1 MRILVFSWRDPK
13 HPLAGGAEQVMHQH
27 MRGWTGAG
35 HRVTLFSSKI
45 PGLKSTEFIEG
56 IKIVRRGN
64 QYLGV
69 QIAAFIFYLREKNNF
84 DLIID
89 QFHGLPFF
97 TPLYSRKPK
106 IAVIQETARKVWFL
120 NPFPPPV
127 NLLIGIIGFIAEP
140 FFFLFYKKTYFATGS
155 ESAKI
160 DVSKMG
166 IPLQNITVWPHGV
179 IIPKLQSNKQKEKR
193 KTICFLGV
201 LSKDKGVL
209 DAIKCFS
216 VLSKK
221 DEGYQFWIIGKPETE
236 QFGLM
241 IKKLIKKLQLEKK
254 IKLWGFVSQNKKFE
268 LLRRSHVLINPS
280 AREGWGLV
288 NIEANA
294 MGVPVVSYKA
304 AGLVD
309 SVKNNYSGLF
319 CRENTYVEMANLV
332 DRLLRNNSK
341 YLKLCKTAI
350 LWSKKFN
357 WENSVKISI
366 NSINKVAGVLSY
378 SKPDDK
384 KI

>member
-1 MRILVFSWRDPK
+1 
-13 HPLAGGAEQVMHQH
+13 
-27 MRGWTGAG
+27 
-35 HRVTLFSSKI
+35 
-45 PGLKSTEFIEG
+45 
-56 IKIVRRGN
+56 
-64 QYLGV
+64 
-69 QIAAFIFYLREKNNF
+69 
-84 DLIID
+84 
-89 QFHGLPFF
+89 
-97 TPLYSRKPK
+97 
-106 IAVIQETARKVWFL
+106 
-120 NPFPPPV
+120 
-127 NLLIGIIGFIAEP
+127 
-140 FFFLFYKKTYFATGS
+140 
-155 ESAKI
+155 
-160 DVSKMG
+160 
-166 IPLQNITVWPHGV
+166 
-179 IIPKLQSNKQKEKR
+179 
-193 KTICFLGV
+193 
-201 LSKDKGVL
+201 
-209 DAIKCFS
+209 
-216 VLSKK
+216 
-221 DEGYQFWIIGKPETE
+221 
-236 QFGLM
+236 M